1 MSEIRTRIY
10 YLEEN
15 SFYIRLSVFELY
27 YYFLYDYL
35 YRLMYESNEHTGRGS
50 NPYLVLTWT
59 CYEPVT
65 PHIQNVFPQH

>member
-1 MSEIRTRIY
+1 
-10 YLEEN
+10 
-15 SFYIRLSVFELY
+15 LSVFKLY
-27 YYFLYDYL
+27 YYFLYSYL

-50 NPYLVLTWT
+50 NPHLVLTWT